1 MSTRQ
6 LGPLEVDSSGV
17 AGVSCRLRVKVEV
30 EGSGAGDDVVLAS
43 RHTEG
48 VEDVPTEPPHRVRTV
63 ISVYFSPG
71 EGLLRVPAIHVGV
84 RDQYEVVPVR
94 LAGVGRVAV
103 TAAAHT
109 VEVPAVRGLGG
120 VQPAVS
126 RGQVRSHWGETYLR
140 QQCPTSLLIQTV

>member
-1 MSTRQ
+1 M
-6 LGPLEVDSSGV
+6 
-17 AGVSCRLRVKVEV
+17 KVEV

-109 VEVPAVRGLGG
+109 VQVPAVRAGG
-120 VQPAVS
+120 RAELETTVADLSPHTHRVVQS
-126 RGQVRSHWGETYLR
+126 S
-140 QQCPTSLLIQTV
+140 